1 MDQPVEVVKALLYDI
16 DGIKVYNVKAD
27 SRLQLL
33 EAIKDVQKW
42 KRDSRT
48 DWAGY
53 SSVQYKDCSGG
64 FTWPNT
70 KCLYFQQYKY
80 RNRVSFKNNGIC
92 KYCSASG
99 NHLPYVAGKYVAYSS
114 DKMATIYHIGDHT
127 CFPRDIHKRLPD
139 VVKSALSV
147 SSAIKPSEIESMAIL
162 SELKSRK
169 NWKVVEK
176 TAKKVASFKTI
187 SNEKTK
193 QKSEIQPNGEGFA
206 AVSELK
212 SYTDLQD
219 PLLIYA
225 VNGNEQYVFKTSTAQ
240 MKIALE
246 MDEEGDH
253 FMHNEYCH
261 FDGNHKR
268 VKTFVTLTASVY
280 HLLLKKQIVLATM
293 NCKHKD
299 SNYVAKFWRTFNEA
313 FKKANG
319 TEKRFS
325 PTGWLSDMASA
336 SFNRLSTIYGKDVVE
351 KVKS

>member
-70 KCLYFQQYKY
+70 ECLYFQQYKY

-147 SSAIKPSEIESMAIL
+147 SSAIKPSEIQSMAIL
-162 SELKSRK
+162 SDLKSRK
-169 NWKVVEK
+169 DWKVVEK
-176 TAKKVASFKTI
+176 TAKKVASVKTI

-193 QKSEIQPNGEGFA
+193 QKSKIQPNGEGFA

-240 MKIALE
+240 MKVALE
-246 MDEEGDH
+246 MDEDGDH
-253 FMHNEYCH
+253 FIHNEYCH
-261 FDGNHKR
+261 FDGNHK
-268 VKTFVTLTASVY
+268 
-280 HLLLKKQIVLATM
+280 
-293 NCKHKD
+293 
-299 SNYVAKFWRTFNEA
+299 
-313 FKKANG
+313 
-319 TEKRFS
+319 
-325 PTGWLSDMASA
+325 
-336 SFNRLSTIYGKDVVE
+336 SF
-351 KVKS
+351 